1 MESIIGQTQRFLDS
15 GYQEVVLT
23 GIHLGQ
29 WGHDLQPKQNLVDLL
44 RLLLQGCPPPRLRL
58 SSLEPG
64 EITPE
69 LLQIMATSPELCPHL
84 HVPLQSGDA
93 GILRRM
99 NRHYQPDMYQELV
112 AEITHRIPDLAV
124 GADVLVGFPGETA
137 ECFQHT
143 YSLVESLPIAYLHIF
158 PFSPRPNTP
167 AAAMKA
173 QVAPSVIRER
183 CRLLR
188 QLDQA
193 KRLAFKQRFLGK
205 IRTIL
210 VENRRDEASGLYCGF
225 TDNYL
230 PVLVRTDTNLQNQIM
245 MAKLDRLQGTQFLA
259 TPV

>member
-1 MESIIGQTQRFLDS
+1 
-15 GYQEVVLT
+15 
-23 GIHLGQ
+23 
-29 WGHDLQPKQNLVDLL
+29 
-44 RLLLQGCPPPRLRL
+44 
-58 SSLEPG
+58 
-64 EITPE
+64 
-69 LLQIMATSPELCPHL
+69 
-84 HVPLQSGDA
+84 
-93 GILRRM
+93 
-99 NRHYQPDMYQELV
+99 
-112 AEITHRIPDLAV
+112 V

-143 YSLVESLPIAYLHIF
+143 YSLLESLPVAYLHVF
-158 PFSPRPNTP
+158 PFSVRPNTP

-193 KRLAFKQRFLGK
+193 KRLAFMQRFLGK
-205 IRTIL
+205 TRTIL

-230 PVLVRTDTNLQNQIM
+230 PVLVRADSNRQNQIM
-245 MAKLDRLQGTQFLA
+245 MARLDQLQGTKLVA